1 MLETFTNTSYY
12 SDEYAK
18 IIFQVFLFLLIKS
31 KNWHPCYFCTLMS
44 VHTHTH
50 MPNIRTHTNIKNTHI
65 YTQ

>member
-31 KNWHPCYFCTLMS
+31 KNWQPCYFCTFVS
-44 VHTHTH
+44 VL
-50 MPNIRTHTNIKNTHI
+50 THI
-65 YTQ
+65 CRIDVCTRT